1 MDVKNN
7 VRKRREERIRE
18 LLSREERQLQLYTRV
33 SNPEDFGYSA
43 SSEESV
49 QSPGGAADT
58 GAGGKQQERDPEL
71 LWKQG
76 RGLWREDA
84 FGQRTFPSSQIGSG
98 GGQGPGSP
106 EQPDGPQRS
115 GSFIRS
121 LWTRTLVSAVLF
133 GALWGIHHMQPAWS
147 APIESFVSTTLK
159 QEMDF
164 QAAEAW
170 YERNFGGAPS
180 FIPIFGDD
188 GGPQQLVQ
196 SSHGFTIPVQGKLAE
211 SFAISLKG
219 VEIVPDLDSKGAQEV
234 KSIETG
240 RVAEVSED
248 ALTGK
253 TVVVQHSDGYV
264 SIYGRLTEVSVSEG
278 DWLEGGEKVGS
289 FAKAESGGSDTV
301 YFAMKKDGLYID
313 PAEVVPLD

>member
-1 MDVKNN
+1 MDVKEN

-18 LLSREERQLQLYTRV
+18 LLSREERQLQLYTRP
-33 SNPEDFGYSA
+33 SNPEDFEYGR
-43 SSEESV
+43 ESLLPL
-49 QSPGGAADT
+49 QGRTEMEALQEQPGE
-58 GAGGKQQERDPEL
+58 ERDPEL
-71 LWKQG
+71 MWKQG
-76 RGLWREDA
+76 RGLWRDDA
-84 FGQRTFPSSQIGSG
+84 FGTAPASSSPMGSG
-98 GGQGPGSP
+98 FKPGSGTP
-106 EQPDGPQRS
+106 EQTDGPQKG
-115 GSFIRS
+115 GSFIRA
-121 LWTRTLVSAVLF
+121 LWTRTFVSAAVF
-133 GALWGIHHMQPAWS
+133 GILWGIHHEQPAWS
-147 APIESFVSTTLK
+147 APIESFVSTTLN

-180 FIPIFGDD
+180 FIPIFGDN

-196 SSHGFTIPVQGKLAE
+196 SAHGFSIPIQGKLAE

-240 RVAEVSED
+240 RVTEVNDD

-278 DWLEGGEKVGS
+278 DWLEGGERVGS
-289 FAKAESGGSDTV
+289 FSKAESGGSDTV